1 MFLKRFSLETVFARV
16 AKRRAVL
23 DVRYNSYNLKS
34 TDIMNF
40 QERINFIRWLEDL
53 TGLVFILTTHHW
65 ILVLFKHEIC

>member
-1 MFLKRFSLETVFARV
+1 MFLKRFSLEDVFARV

-40 QERINFIRWLEDL
+40 QERINFIRWLED
-53 TGLVFILTTHHW
+53 FNW
-65 ILVLFKHEIC
+65 IGFYSINYSSMDISII